1 MNRIVQIAIRDF
13 LAVVMTKGFIIGLLI
28 MPAFLAVSIIVF
40 PRFIDGGSFQV
51 EGEYAVVDPTGAVFP
66 EMDALLDPRT
76 ISEQRIEEFRQRLDQ
91 APEFLRGVAGT
102 ALEQAMVEELGLAP
116 NVRLLQR
123 PADTDVEAE
132 KAWLNEASDGL
143 RHTAL
148 IVVHENAVE
157 AAGSDPGFGS
167 YDLFV
172 APNLDDRDLSFIHT
186 TIRDAIINAR
196 VSRQSLDRDALES
209 VLRVARPSSV
219 TVRPDA
225 EQDTMPGLNFML
237 PMAFVILLFMG
248 LMTGSG
254 TMLTSMIEEKS
265 SRVVEILLSAVSPME
280 LMAGKLLGS
289 VAVSLVA
296 MGLYLGI
303 GLIALSSLSLFG
315 LLDPRLIVYLMIF
328 FLIAFFVVGSLFL
341 AIGASVNELSEAQQL
356 QMPVMLL
363 VLSPMLLWPLVSRD
377 PNSTLAVVLSFLP
390 PVNPFFMLM
399 RMASTQ
405 PPPLWQVWLSI
416 AVGAASVAVA
426 VWVAAKVFRI
436 GLLMYGKPP
445 NFRTLLRWVR
455 QA

>member
-1 MNRIVQIAIRDF
+1 
-13 LAVVMTKGFIIGLLI
+13 
-28 MPAFLAVSIIVF
+28 
-40 PRFIDGGSFQV
+40 
-51 EGEYAVVDPTGAVFP
+51 
-66 EMDALLDPRT
+66 
-76 ISEQRIEEFRQRLDQ
+76 
-91 APEFLRGVAGT
+91 
-102 ALEQAMVEELGLAP
+102 
-116 NVRLLQR
+116 
-123 PADTDVEAE
+123 
-132 KAWLNEASDGL
+132 
-143 RHTAL
+143 
-148 IVVHENAVE
+148 
-157 AAGSDPGFGS
+157 
-167 YDLFV
+167 
-172 APNLDDRDLSFIHT
+172 
-186 TIRDAIINAR
+186 
-196 VSRQSLDRDALES
+196 
-209 VLRVARPSSV
+209 
-219 TVRPDA
+219 
-225 EQDTMPGLNFML
+225 
-237 PMAFVILLFMG
+237 
-248 LMTGSG
+248 MTGSG

-265 SRVVEILLSAVSPME
+265 SRVVEILLSAVSPTE

-315 LLDPRLIVYLMIF
+315 LLDPWLIVYLTIF

-377 PNSTLAVVLSFLP
+377 PNSTPAVVLSFLP

-405 PPPLWQVWLSI
+405 PPPFWQVWLSI

-445 NFRTLLRWVR
+445 NFRTLLRWAR